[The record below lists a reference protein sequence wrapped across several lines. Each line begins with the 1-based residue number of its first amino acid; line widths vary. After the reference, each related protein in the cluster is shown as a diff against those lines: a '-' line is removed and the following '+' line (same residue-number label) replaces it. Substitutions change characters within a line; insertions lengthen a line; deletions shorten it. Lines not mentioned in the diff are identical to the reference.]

1 VAVTEVVMPSMGAD
15 MTEGSIARWLKGEG
29 DEVKRGDVLAE
40 VETDKAVV
48 EMEAYASGL
57 LRKVIVPEGVTVPVG
72 QVIAFIGNADDPL
85 PEVAAPTAGSGQGI
99 SAPSSAP
106 AQQAA
111 PAQPAAAPEPQPAP
125 APQRPP
131 GERIKA
137 SPLAR
142 KLAAEKGVDLQSVA
156 GTGPGGRIVK
166 ADIEAAASAPSTAGP
181 TVATGAAQAPQPA
194 PLAGEDIPLT
204 NMRRAI
210 ARTVVKSK
218 TEAPDFWVTVS
229 IDMTGAMALRSQLN
243 NALADEGVKISVND
257 MILKAV
263 ALSIEKYPKWNTSFD
278 GDKLTGH
285 ENINIGVAIAL
296 EQGLMVP
303 AILRCQGKSLKQL
316 AQEAHDLGRRA
327 RSGGL
332 SQAELTGGTFSISN
346 LGMFGIDEFSAIMM
360 PPQPGILA
368 VGAVIKT
375 PVVRDD
381 EIVAAQIMKATLTV
395 DHRVADG
402 AEAAVFVNE
411 IRRLLEH
418 PLALLL

>member
-1 VAVTEVVMPSMGAD
+1 MGAD

-29 DEVKRGDVLAE
+29 DEVKRGDILAE

-85 PEVAAPTAGSGQGI
+85 PEVAEPAAGSGQGGA
-99 SAPSSAP
+99 APSSAP
-106 AQQAA
+106 PQQAA
-111 PAQPAAAPEPQPAP
+111 AAQPAAAPEAAPAP
-125 APQRPP
+125 APQRQP
-131 GERIKA
+131 GERVKA

-166 ADIEAAASAPSTAGP
+166 ADIEAAASAPSTTAAP
-181 TVATGAAQAPQPA
+181 AVAARAPQAPQPA

-229 IDMTGAMALRSQLN
+229 IDMTEAMALRSQLN
-243 NALADEGVKISVND
+243 DALADEGVKISVND
-257 MILKAV
+257 MVVKAV

-285 ENINIGVAIAL
+285 ENINLGVAIAL

-316 AQEAHDLGRRA
+316 AEEAHDLGRRA

-368 VGAVIKT
+368 VGTVIKT

-381 EIVAAQIMKATLTV
+381 EVVIAQIMKATLTV